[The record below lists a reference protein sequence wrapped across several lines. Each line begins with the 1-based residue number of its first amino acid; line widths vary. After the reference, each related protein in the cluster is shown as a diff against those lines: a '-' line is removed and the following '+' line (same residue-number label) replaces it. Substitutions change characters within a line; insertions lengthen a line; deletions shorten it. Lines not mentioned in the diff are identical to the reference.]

1 MIFQS
6 QLSEIKLP
14 GTASSPFDRQMRSHS
29 RSRSQYLGGSARV
42 SSSLALETIR
52 VQLRPNWV
60 IWLSIIRGR
69 QSANQGPYS
78 LVEVLNTSLIDLSL
92 PLEKKRKEI
101 DGSRN
106 AIGNQGPPVSDADAG
121 RSRVRR
127 FCRLQTMNDS
137 GGQSAFDFLT
147 KGTVTVKS
155 KLRPWLDDA
164 DTVRFFIRFF
174 SVNKNY
180 TQSAVGNPLLQRR
193 WRGPSD
199 VSIYGRKVAQS
210 AYLKWRSWN
219 DFFFNFKR
227 YTVFKIDFRY

>member
-1 MIFQS
+1 
-6 QLSEIKLP
+6 
-14 GTASSPFDRQMRSHS
+14 MRSHS

-137 GGQSAFDFLT
+137 GDQSAFDFLT

-174 SVNKNY
+174 F
-180 TQSAVGNPLLQRR
+180 R
-193 WRGPSD
+193 
-199 VSIYGRKVAQS
+199 SIKTILKAQS
-210 AYLKWRSWN
+210 AIPCSSDADAGRLMFPFMAVRWRSPLTWS
-219 DFFFNFKR
+219 DALGTIFFSISNGTLFLR
-227 YTVFKIDFRY
+227 